1 MSLLGL
7 EWGMPADAAAARL
20 GLVPLEQNAEQM
32 AFGLDAVVAR
42 ISAIG
47 AFCPSL
53 FLRLG
58 DACEGR
64 LHLGFREGVLSGADL
79 RFRFPFEAIG
89 KPSDGLSDLAMAAF
103 ARVEL
108 QDMLFEFIARYG
120 PPAHS
125 CEGTMRWELAHPV
138 GITVFHLGP
147 EGCVQL
153 RMGHDGGGVVGA
165 LRYLPSI
172 PPGDGL

>member
-1 MSLLGL
+1 MCLLGL
-7 EWGMPADAAAARL
+7 EWGMPEDAAAARL
-20 GLVPLEQNAEQM
+20 GLVPLERGGEQM
-32 AFGLDAVVAR
+32 VFELGAVASRVR
-42 ISAIG
+42 SAG
-47 AFCPSL
+47 SFCPSL

-64 LHLGFREGVLSGADL
+64 LHLGFPDGTLSGADL
-79 RFRFPFEAIG
+79 RFRFPFEAVG
-89 KPSDGLSDLAMAAF
+89 KSSDGLSDLAMAAF

-125 CEGTMRWELAHPV
+125 CEAPMRWELAYPV
-138 GITVFHLGP
+138 GMTVFHLGP
-147 EGCVQL
+147 EGSVQV

-165 LRYLPSI
+165 LRYLPPI
-172 PPGDGL
+172 PPGDGF